1 MFPSLRLS
9 IEPLWSEPNAPKSI
23 TWGPWLQGVTGAA
36 QAQSAPPQ
44 SITVISHRKPRDLGP
59 FEALVTS
66 RRTEKQQRGL
76 CHAPQG

>member
-1 MFPSLRLS
+1 MQ
-9 IEPLWSEPNAPKSI
+9 PKHRV
-23 TWGPWLQGVTGAA
+23 P
-36 QAQSAPPQ
+36 PPQ